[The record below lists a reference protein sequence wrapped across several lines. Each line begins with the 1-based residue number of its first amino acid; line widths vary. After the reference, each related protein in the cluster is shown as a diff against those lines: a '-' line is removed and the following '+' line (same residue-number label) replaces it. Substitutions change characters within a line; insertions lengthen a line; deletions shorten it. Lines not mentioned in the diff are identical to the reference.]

1 MNKEIEKYKEKLL
14 QTKKNLEQC
23 QQNLQLKS
31 CFNCEKLFNCEIRK
45 KYIDAVYNSMSKGQS
60 GGFEF

>member
-1 MNKEIEKYKEKLL
+1 MNKEVEKYKEKLS
-14 QTKKNLEQC
+14 QAKKDLEKC

-31 CFNCEKLFNCEIRK
+31 CLNCKKLLDCEIRK